1 MFFYFSGK
9 KSALRYPAAL
19 QIHVIVVVTMITPQ
33 RFLVP
38 THGAQLR
45 LFNPCASGGAD
56 IRNGDVTPHIFLGQS
71 ASPFW
76 NHISVLQSF
85 FVVYM
90 EDDKQLEL
98 RELVEVIP
106 GVLSLR
112 YSSNSGTSAKCIKIA
127 RQFFAVM
134 NHFGVEYLSDL
145 TPEFLDDFYW
155 MPSRRHGYQ
164 EPSSATAANR
174 QWAVRTMFDV
184 FREMGLWDG
193 TDISGETI
201 SREYVR
207 SSRPAIKEEL
217 RHIQVVSRN
226 VLIPNG
232 DELLVALALCG
243 GSASEIAAVCTED
256 IDLVS
261 HTIQFTGASQRLNN
275 IDEWSFD
282 VLSEAV
288 TKIPESTRMVVRPGL
303 APQRAAHS
311 VTVRLNRLITQ
322 AGFSTK
328 NDLTGVSI
336 RLGAARAVLDTDG
349 LEVAATFLGN
359 QSLDAT
365 AKALRYEWWV
375 RS

>member
-1 MFFYFSGK
+1 MN
-9 KSALRYPAAL
+9 
-19 QIHVIVVVTMITPQ
+19 TPQ

-38 THGAQLR
+38 TRGAQLR
-45 LFNPCASGGAD
+45 LFNPCVPGGTD
-56 IRNGDVTPHIFLGQS
+56 IGHGNSTPQVGCGQS
-71 ASPFW
+71 ESQFW
-76 NHISVLQSF
+76 NHISALQSF
-85 FVVYM
+85 SSVYM
-90 EDDKQLEL
+90 ATDKQLEL
-98 RELVEVIP
+98 RQLVEVIP
-106 GVLSLR
+106 GVLSIR
-112 YSSNSGTSAKCIKIA
+112 FSSNSGTYAKCLKIV
-127 RQFFAVM
+127 RQFFAVT

-145 TPEFLDDFYW
+145 TPELLDDFYW

-174 QWAVRTMFDV
+174 QWAVRALFEV
-184 FREMGLWDG
+184 LKEMDLWDG

-207 SSRPAIKEEL
+207 SSRPATKEEL

-243 GSASEIAAVCTED
+243 GSASEIAAVCTEN
-256 IDLVS
+256 IDFVS
-261 HTIQFTGASQRLNN
+261 RTIQFTGASQRLNN
-275 IDEWSFD
+275 ISEWAFD
-282 VLSEAV
+282 VLSEAAA
-288 TKIPESTRMVVRPGL
+288 KIPESTPMVVRPGL
-303 APQRAAHS
+303 ALQRAAHS

-349 LEVAATFLGN
+349 LEVAAIFLGN

-375 RS
+375 HS